1 MLSVND
7 MRLINE
13 GCDADFLSNLNESV
27 VMNEALGKAL
37 IQSKKKQMSAEM
49 KEAKKL
55 ISEGNR
61 IRSKDPAEALK
72 KYDAAIK
79 IMENFKKTINEIED
93 DDIATIMIQTFV
105 RTLIPFIPAILITV
119 LNPVAGYISSFG
131 SIVGAYI
138 YGNKGLADVD
148 KASNYRDYAKRFEMD
163 LKDGKVKP
171 MPWNKADGM
180 KGWSRAEAM
189 VACNKVIELAHKGRN
204 NTKAL
209 IGSKD

>member
-1 MLSVND
+1 MLY
-7 MRLINE
+7 
-13 GCDADFLSNLNESV
+13 
-27 VMNEALGKAL
+27 
-37 IQSKKKQMSAEM
+37 AEID
-49 KEAKKL
+49 KCYA
-55 ISEGNR
+55 
-61 IRSKDPAEALK
+61 P
-72 KYDAAIK
+72 IK
-79 IMENFKKTINEIED
+79 THDEIED

-105 RTLIPFIPAILITV
+105 RTIIPFIPAILITV

-138 YGNKGLADVD
+138 YGNKGLADID
-148 KASNYRDYAKRFEMD
+148 KASKDPDYAKRVEMD